1 MLSKSEFEVTLRSF
15 DLSFKDYH
23 TSIMLV
29 VLRSVFLPGFF
40 VLLHFKL

>member
-15 DLSFKDYH
+15 DLSFKDYQ
-23 TSIMLV
+23 TIIMLV
-29 VLRSVFLPGFF
+29 VLMSVFLPGFF